1 MARSNSPANTDAM
14 SSEPVSINCSINDS
28 IAVSCGCRILVLLGC
43 YRENQNDGPPHRGA
57 YPSVGH
63 KSVSSKRI
71 SRRHVT
77 QPRGG
82 RVHSHHVPNVTAKNL
97 RPIVEAQIHGATF
110 VMTDEG

>member
-57 YPSVGH
+57 CPSVGH
-63 KSVSSKRI
+63 TSDSSKRI

-77 QPRGG
+77 QPSRN
-82 RVHSHHVPNVTAKNL
+82 RSSELARRDVDQHLVCLLYTSDA
-97 RPIVEAQIHGATF
+97 
-110 VMTDEG
+110 